1 MNTAWVDLIAALAVV
16 QFVFFGFLVGRARG
30 LYGVKAPAVS
40 GHEGFERI
48 YRVQMN
54 TLEVLFVFLPSLYL
68 AARYWPVTWVVAL
81 GAVYLMGRLI
91 YWRAYVR
98 NPASRAL
105 GFMLSMFPAMGLLML
120 ALIGSVRT
128 LLA

>member
-1 MNTAWVDLIAALAVV
+1 MNTAWVDLVAALAVV
-16 QFVFFGFLVGRARG
+16 QFLFFGFLVGRARG
-30 LYGVKAPAVS
+30 QYGVKAPAIS

-48 YRVQMN
+48 YRVQIN

-68 AARYWPVTWVVAL
+68 AARHWPVAWVVAL
-81 GAVYLMGRLI
+81 GAVYLIGRLV

-105 GFMLSMFPAMGLLML
+105 GFMLSMFPAMGLLLL
-120 ALIGSVRT
+120 ALLGIVRT
-128 LLA
+128 LI